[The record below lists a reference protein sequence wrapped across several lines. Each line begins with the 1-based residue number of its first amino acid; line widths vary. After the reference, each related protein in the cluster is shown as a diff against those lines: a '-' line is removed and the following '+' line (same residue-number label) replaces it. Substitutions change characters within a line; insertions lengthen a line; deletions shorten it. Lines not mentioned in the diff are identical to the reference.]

1 MKKLIMITAMF
12 MAMNTWSASDYLV
25 CEWDDNEDLTKCVNR
40 FINKG
45 YQPVG
50 GVFVAYTK
58 TGHKKYFQ
66 SLIKFD

>member
-12 MAMNTWSASDYLV
+12 MAMNTWSASDYVV
-25 CEWDDNEDLTKCVNR
+25 CEWDNRKDLTNCVNR

-50 GVFVAYTK
+50 GVFVAYSNV
-58 TGHKKYFQ
+58 GRSYYYQ